1 MIFMVLT
8 KSSKFYVLLS
18 GVLCV
23 LSLSLSSI
31 PPAGA
36 ANPALI
42 QPYDR
47 DRDKIPDDWEADVGL
62 NPWVDDALLDHDG
75 DGFSNIQEY
84 AARSDPFEALSAPIE
99 IRDCIPQED
108 AGIVNFARVPHD
120 TSFAVLIRS
129 AHGIDLNSA
138 NAIRFTIDDGLHRP
152 YMRNLDSDG
161 VRVIKLDDAPD
172 GQSIFLWAVYDRFL
186 EPYMPTSYALN
197 SYIYIKVEI
206 QDVENNILQP
216 AAFEFKIESAAEQ
229 AASRKNL
236 PKTEE
241 TYMFDQPFSDR
252 HDAGI
257 QVVEG
262 GLVGAKV
269 MYNSREPLTPEF
281 GSPDGI
287 EKVDLAG
294 LEAVGRPVNLAP
306 HTVFD
311 IPVKLFVPVPQDVDI
326 RSVGLAYYDGTQW
339 LPAADAA
346 GNVLSGGE
354 GWMVPDS
361 RVNHVASNPAL
372 IEVQVYHFS
381 GTQTVVFAAFDGTT
395 EEDERPKTSGSG
407 VVIFASCFV
416 DSLTFDSRSI
426 FRPLSLVVGML
437 ILICGLRF
445 FIINFIRQDQH
456 DI

>member
-1 MIFMVLT
+1 MLFMVLKQPT
-8 KSSKFYVLLS
+8 KFYVLLS
-18 GVLCV
+18 GALCV
-23 LSLSLSSI
+23 LSLSLLSI

-36 ANPALI
+36 ANSAPI
-42 QPYDR
+42 HF
-47 DRDKIPDDWEADVGL
+47 
-62 NPWVDDALLDHDG
+62 DAL
-75 DGFSNIQEY
+75 
-84 AARSDPFEALSAPIE
+84 AAPIE

-138 NAIRFTIDDGLHRP
+138 DAIRFSIDDRVHRP
-152 YMRNLDSDG
+152 YIRNLNSDA
-161 VRVIKLDDAPD
+161 VRVVKLDDAPD
-172 GQSIFLWAVYDRFL
+172 GQSTFLWAVYDRFL
-186 EPYMPTSYALN
+186 EPYMPASYALN
-197 SYIYIKVEI
+197 SYVYIKVNI

-229 AASRKNL
+229 AASPQNL

-241 TYMFDQPFSDR
+241 IYLFDQPFNDR
-252 HDAGI
+252 HDASI

-262 GLVGAKV
+262 ELVGARV
-269 MYNSREPLTPEF
+269 MYNSREPLTPKFE
-281 GSPDGI
+281 SPDGI
-287 EKVDLAG
+287 EEVDLAG

-311 IPVKLFVPVPQDVDI
+311 TPVKLFVPVPEDVDI

-346 GNVLSGGE
+346 GNVLAGGE

-361 RVNHVASNPAL
+361 RVNHAASSPAPAL

-381 GTQTVVFAAFDGTT
+381 GTQTVVFASFDGTR
-395 EEDERPKTSGSG
+395 EEEGRPPGGSG
-407 VVIFASCFV
+407 AAVFVSCFV
-416 DSLTFDSRSI
+416 DSLSSDSRSV
-426 FRPLSLVVGML
+426 FWFLNLVVGMI
-437 ILICGLRF
+437 ILIFGLRF
-445 FIINFIRQDQH
+445 SIIKFFRQDK
-456 DI
+456 ISS